1 MPFQEKK
8 GSEKV
13 YVTDKIIQ
21 RGKELSKLLVEDGGY
36 LYICGDGNNMAKDVQ
51 KSLVQII
58 VDHNEGM
65 TTDKAEDMIADLKL
79 RRRFVLD
86 IWS

>member
-1 MPFQEKK
+1 MN
-8 GSEKV
+8 
-13 YVTDKIIQ
+13 
-21 RGKELSKLLVEDGGY
+21 KLLMEDGGY

-51 KSLVQII
+51 KCIVQVI
-58 VDHNEGM
+58 VDHNQDM
-65 TTDKAEDMIADLKL
+65 TVEKAEDFIADLKL